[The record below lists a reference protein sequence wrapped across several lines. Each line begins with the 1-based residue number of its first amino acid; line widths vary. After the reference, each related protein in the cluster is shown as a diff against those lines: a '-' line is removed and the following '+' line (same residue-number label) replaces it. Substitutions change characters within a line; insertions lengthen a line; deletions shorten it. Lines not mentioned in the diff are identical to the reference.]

1 MALMSEIQVLITL
14 PVPDPLLDRLRK
26 LAPEFT
32 FHIHP
37 ADRPEDLPAELLS
50 EIEVLYTWGA
60 IPEPEDVPKLRWVQL
75 HLAGADHVSDHRLL
89 HTEVIVTTLSGAAV
103 PQIAEFALMSMLAL
117 SRKLPVMLKDETDI
131 RWAETRFE
139 RYRPTELH
147 GSTVGIVGYGS
158 VGREVARLCAAFG
171 ATILATKRDLKQLE
185 DEGYALEGLGDLTAE
200 LPDRL
205 YPPQA
210 LASMASLCDYVVV
223 SVPLTPETRG
233 MINAEVFNAMKP
245 TAYLVDVSRGGV
257 VDHGALVEALNEE
270 ILAGVALDVYP
281 IEPLPK
287 SSPLWAMPNVIL
299 SPHVAG
305 ASKYYGDRAIDLF
318 AENLHR
324 YHVGR
329 PLLNLYDPER
339 DY

>member
-1 MALMSEIQVLITL
+1 
-14 PVPDPLLDRLRK
+14 
-26 LAPEFT
+26 
-32 FHIHP
+32 
-37 ADRPEDLPAELLS
+37 
-50 EIEVLYTWGA
+50 
-60 IPEPEDVPKLRWVQL
+60 
-75 HLAGADHVSDHRLL
+75 
-89 HTEVIVTTLSGAAV
+89 VTTLSGAAV

-117 SRKLPVMLKDETDI
+117 SRKLPVMLKDEPDAL
-131 RWAETRFE
+131 WAEKRYQ
-139 RYRPTELH
+139 RYRPTELY

-158 VGREVARLCAAFG
+158 IGREVARLCTAFG

-185 DEGYALEGLGDLTAE
+185 DEGYSLNGLGDLRAE
-200 LPDRL
+200 LPERL

-210 LASMASLCDYVVV
+210 VASMASLCDYIVVT
-223 SVPLTPETRG
+223 VPLTPETRG
-233 MINAEVFNAMKP
+233 MINAEVFDAMIP

-270 ILAGVALDVYP
+270 LLAGVALDVYP
-281 IEPLPK
+281 IEPLPQ

-305 ASKYYGDRAIDLF
+305 ASEHYNERAIELF